1 MELTTKGRYAVRIMV
16 EIARHH
22 GNVVSVQEIA
32 DSQDISVKYLEKIIN
47 ILTKKSLLESQRG
60 KDGGYRLTRK
70 PKDYSI
76 QEILK
81 ATGDQAEIVAC
92 LHGKDCPRSCNCN
105 TQDLWG
111 NLDNLIN
118 EYLESVTLEDLLKK
132 NYKKPV
138 LKFKK

>member
-16 EIARHH
+16 EIARHG

-32 DSQDISVKYLEKIIN
+32 ENQDISVKYLEKIIN

-132 NYKKPV
+132 NYKEPV